1 MAKRISVTIPEDLY
15 IRLLGIKKV
24 RKSFNISRA
33 CQVGIKEAIKNEEI
47 KIREE
52 SLKREKLFTE
62 KVRGLQ
68 ESLKKMKQE
77 YQVIKK
83 ELEEK
88 GIEMEPKMKRLFE
101 GDKKLKPK
109 G

>member
-1 MAKRISVTIPEDLY
+1 MAKRISVTIPADLY
-15 IRLLGIKKV
+15 IRLLGIKKI

-33 CQVGIKEAIKNEEI
+33 CQQGIREAIKSEEI

-52 SLKREKLFTE
+52 SLKREKLFME
-62 KVRGLQ
+62 KVRELQ

-77 YQVIKK
+77 YYEIKK

-88 GIEMEPKMKRLFE
+88 GMEMEPKMMKLFE
-101 GDKKLKPK
+101 GDKRSK
-109 G
+109 